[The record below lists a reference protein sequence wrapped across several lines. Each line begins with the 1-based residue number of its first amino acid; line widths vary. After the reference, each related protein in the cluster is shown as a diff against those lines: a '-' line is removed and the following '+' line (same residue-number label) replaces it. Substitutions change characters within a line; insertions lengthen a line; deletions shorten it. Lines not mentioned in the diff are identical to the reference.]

1 MYDIY
6 TGFRHLIDFRRQ
18 TFSLKNQLITKYVNS
33 TKLTVINENCPLFS
47 YFLEK
52 EENLILLQ
60 QRGYL
65 SEKECKIPRKQLVS
79 LLVERVFEYN
89 LHVQKS
95 VIDSV
100 NSILKPY
107 ESQLSVSQSRISN
120 PPFRKIQNLVSVHIR
135 YGSGGADFTD
145 TNAFLK
151 ENSTRVF
158 IDCISPQIKPN
169 DFIFVASDSTQA
181 KNDFI
186 KRFGNRVITSQEKL
200 EHSGVIK
207 KGKKKNIIVEANSQS
222 LLNALTD
229 IIIASMASRFVGT
242 QASTFSAMC
251 SMLGLPETKYVGK
264 YNGNCVTGSLYLPS

>member
-1 MYDIY
+1 M
-6 TGFRHLIDFRRQ
+6 DFRRQ
-18 TFSLKNQLITKYVNS
+18 TFSLQNKLITNYVDS
-33 TKLTVINENCPLFS
+33 TKLTVVNENCPLFS
-47 YFLEK
+47 YFLKNED
-52 EENLILLQ
+52 NLVLLQ

-65 SEKECKIPRKQLVS
+65 SKKECKLPHKALVS
-79 LLVERVFEYN
+79 LLVERVFQYN
-89 LHVQKS
+89 LHVQES
-95 VIDSV
+95 VVDSV
-100 NSILKPY
+100 NSILRPY
-107 ESQLSVSQSRISN
+107 ESQLRVYHGKISN
-120 PPFRKIQNLVSVHIR
+120 PPFRKIRNLVSVHIR
-135 YGSGGADFTD
+135 YGSGGADFAD

-151 ENSTRVF
+151 ANSTELF
-158 IDCISPQIKPN
+158 IECILPHIKPD

-207 KGKKKNIIVEANSQS
+207 KGKKKNVIVEANSQS

-251 SMLGLPETKYVGK
+251 YMLGLPETKYVGK
-264 YNGNCVTGSLYLPS
+264 YHGSCIRGSLYLPA